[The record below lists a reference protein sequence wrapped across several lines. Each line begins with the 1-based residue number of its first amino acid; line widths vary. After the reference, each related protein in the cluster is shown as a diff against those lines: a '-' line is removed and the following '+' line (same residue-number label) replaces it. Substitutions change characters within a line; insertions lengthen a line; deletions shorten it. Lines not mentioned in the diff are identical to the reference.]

1 MFLGTLHTQALGRWW
16 GRSWHKQ
23 AQPHD
28 QRFVDFYY
36 LYIFMEQLPKAE
48 SYFYI
53 YSIHL
58 QLIIAA
64 LGFWI
69 WWDVRMLLTCFINAD
84 IHRNK
89 ILWGESGHFSSAS
102 LSSAWLHNPYVI
114 HIDFTGAVLNLR
126 WDDFSPGSSFHNQL
140 QVSSASLTKASSQEI
155 KIKYL
160 LQNHLFTSSGKCVWH
175 LIAFDIAS
183 PSIFLWIVQ
192 QVIMTCACDSS
203 CSSCSY

>member
-1 MFLGTLHTQALGRWW
+1 MVRKIMAQTSSTPRPAFRRFLLPPHFHWAIAQ
-16 GRSWHKQ
+16 SW
-23 AQPHD
+23 
-28 QRFVDFYY
+28 V
-36 LYIFMEQLPKAE
+36 I
-48 SYFYI
+48 YI
-53 YSIHL
+53 YIYTVYTCNWWLQHL
-58 QLIIAA
+58 DSGFGEMCACCII
-64 LGFWI
+64 
-69 WWDVRMLLTCFINAD
+69 TCFINAD
-84 IHRNK
+84 IHQNK